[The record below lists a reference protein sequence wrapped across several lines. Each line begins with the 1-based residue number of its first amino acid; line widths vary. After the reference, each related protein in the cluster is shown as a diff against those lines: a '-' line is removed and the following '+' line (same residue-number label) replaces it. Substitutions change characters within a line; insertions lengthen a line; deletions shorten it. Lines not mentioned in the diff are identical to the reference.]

1 MGMKLWKKGS
11 VKIRLPNFV
20 LLIFHWKMLND
31 LAVELAVEVDET
43 YIKAIIDSDRH
54 STTREIAEKLNVS
67 HTCTKKKKKIK
78 TAWLFIYF
86 VPYRTPWM
94 VKFSMTLMI

>member
-1 MGMKLWKKGS
+1 MGMKPWKKGS
-11 VKIRLPNFV
+11 AKIRLPNFV
-20 LLIFHWKMLND
+20 LLIFHWKMFND

-67 HTCTKKKKKIK
+67 HTCTKKKKLKLLGY
-78 TAWLFIYF
+78 LFISF
-86 VPYRTPWM
+86 HTELLEW
-94 VKFSMTLMI
+94 